1 MFGLFLCLCVI
12 YFVYNLDFLVDYYWF
27 VIYLSKVMGMFIEIS
42 DYFDVDDGG
51 NNYNVYIK

>member
-1 MFGLFLCLCVI
+1 MFVCYLF
-12 YFVYNLDFLVDYYWF
+12 FVYNLDFLVDYYWF